1 MPSFQLRTH
10 NHKDKTWFT
19 IWISI
24 PGKTAWA
31 LYSDGTGKFHGSSST
46 WYVCYFLFW
55 NGLQALPFMCIALSE
70 WRLFLWWKHYSSVS
84 QSSEMCWSVSWLWF
98 NCSSWMCLILRARR
112 LKHVFF
118 SFCVVVFVILVVSI
132 RYQISKLLLGTIIL
146 IIGVTSPGWVSN
158 GTFIM

>member
-84 QSSEMCWSVSWLWF
+84 QSSEMCWSLSCLWF
-98 NCSSWMCLILRARR
+98 NCSWWMCLILRARR

-118 SFCVVVFVILVVSI
+118 FVLCCCVRYFSRFDSIPNKQIVIRHYHTDYWRHKPRLSF
-132 RYQISKLLLGTIIL
+132 
-146 IIGVTSPGWVSN
+146 
-158 GTFIM
+158 